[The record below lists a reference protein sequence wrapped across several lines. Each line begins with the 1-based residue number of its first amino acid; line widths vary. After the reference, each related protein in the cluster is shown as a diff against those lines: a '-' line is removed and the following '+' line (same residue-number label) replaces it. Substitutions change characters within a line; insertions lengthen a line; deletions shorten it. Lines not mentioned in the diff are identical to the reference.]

1 MHKYILIFFVSWF
14 FVSCSGEDETVS
26 MQSVNGAWN
35 KKNELKF
42 EVNIEENQT
51 PKNIIFV
58 IRNNND
64 YPYSNLFV
72 KAYVKA
78 DNQKS
83 YKTDTLNYV
92 LAKPN
97 GEWVGEG
104 FGETKEIM
112 FLYKNRYTFPK
123 KGKYIIG
130 ITQAM
135 RNDDL
140 KGIEDVGVKIET
152 ATQP

>member
-1 MHKYILIFFVSWF
+1 MHKYFLIFFVSML
-14 FVSCSGEDETVS
+14 FVSCSGDNEEVS
-26 MQSVNGAWN
+26 MKSLDGTWN

-42 EVNIEENQT
+42 EVNIVETQA

-72 KAYVKA
+72 KAYIKA
-78 DNQKS
+78 ENQKVF
-83 YKTDTLNYV
+83 KTDTLNYV

-97 GEWVGEG
+97 GEWLGEG

-112 FLYKNRYTFPK
+112 FLYKNRYAFPA
-123 KGKYIIG
+123 KGKYIIS

-135 RNDDL
+135 RAEDL
-140 KGIEDVGVKIET
+140 KGIEDVGVKIEN
-152 ATQP
+152 AKQP

>member
-1 MHKYILIFFVSWF
+1 MHKFFLLFFVSLF
-14 FVSCSGEDETVS
+14 FISCSGNDDMVS
-26 MQSVNGAWN
+26 MKSLDGTWN

-42 EVNIEENQT
+42 EVNIKEAQT

-64 YPYSNLFV
+64 YPFGNLFV
-72 KAYVKA
+72 KAFVKA
-78 DNQKS
+78 EGQKN
-83 YKTDTLNYV
+83 YKIDTLNYI

-97 GEWVGEG
+97 GEWLGEG

-112 FLYKNRYTFPK
+112 FLYKSKYTFPK
-123 KGKYIIG
+123 SGKYTVG
-130 ITQAM
+130 ILQAM
-135 RNDDL
+135 RANDL
-140 KGIEDVGVKIET
+140 KGIEDVGVKIEN